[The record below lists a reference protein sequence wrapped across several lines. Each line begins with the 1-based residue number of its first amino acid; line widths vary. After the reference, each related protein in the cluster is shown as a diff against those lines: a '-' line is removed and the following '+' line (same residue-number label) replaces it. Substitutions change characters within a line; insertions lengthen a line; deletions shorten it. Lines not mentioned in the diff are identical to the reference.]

1 MMVLDVI
8 IYLALFNVELVDNMY
23 IKRDNDSKEYT

>member
-8 IYLALFNVELVDNMY
+8 IHLALFNVELVDNMY
-23 IKRDNDSKEYT
+23 IKRDSDSKEYT